1 MDFVFGLLSN
11 PYVPWIVGL
20 VILFFLYRRF
30 APSISVR
37 GPGVSKDQVLGKV
50 LGSSYTEAKFQKQIK
65 RYKEEGSYL
74 AAGRLLEESQR
85 FPEAVEVYLEGE
97 EYHAAAVNLERLG
110 NIERAAEF
118 YLKGGDHKKAAQI
131 LSDAGKPAKAAALF
145 LEKGNT
151 LDAAR
156 LYGVAGA
163 WDKAAELY
171 SKSGYPLR
179 AAEAFEK
186 AGNPLKAAECYE
198 KHFMENVSYATSYS
212 STGGSGQEKTA
223 RQAGALYEKAGQL
236 EKALQIYAKGQYF
249 AEAAQA
255 SMKLGRFAPA
265 AELFMRAEDPKGAAD
280 AYERAGDRVRAATLR
295 GEVAWKE
302 GRIPEAAGFFQE
314 GQDYLRAAELFESV
328 GKLAEAAAAYEAG
341 DSYAAAGSVYVR
353 AGLKARAAA
362 SYAKA
367 GENETAAR
375 LYEEAGE
382 RDKAIELYERAGFTF
397 KSGEAA
403 AHAGDNAR
411 AIALLQRVP
420 VTDEHYLEAVVVLG
434 RLLIETGRP
443 TLAVERLQKAL
454 ARETMSAGNLEPY
467 YWLAAAL
474 EVAGQT
480 GPAVDIYKKILADDL
495 GFRDVEKRIAAI
507 EAGQGPT
514 PIRRF
519 ATSSPRAASPPA
531 PSASSAAAS
540 APSASSPS
548 AVSASS
554 PSASPVKGGARFVRK
569 EEIGRGPLGVVFR
582 AEDRNDGRSVALRA
596 LAPEPL
602 KRELLPLLATDL
614 RAAAQ
619 VSHPSV
625 VKVLGLLEVEG
636 ERCVVGEYVA
646 GRNFAEALR
655 SGHKMSVKQVHALG
669 RALAQV
675 LAFLHG
681 RGIVHGSI
689 QPSNIMVASG
699 VIKIADLGLGR
710 LAHPLPRETSY
721 RAPEAELDVAGDL
734 YAMAAVLYHLLTG
747 VHPRTQPQGV
757 GLPLPGTYAPGVPE
771 ALDKLLVRS
780 LHPRRELRPV
790 SADAVLEELKDMVR
804 IV

>member
-1 MDFVFGLLSN
+1 MDFVSGLLFSN

-20 VILFFLYRRF
+20 VVLFVLYRRF
-30 APSISVR
+30 GSSLSFR
-37 GPGVSKDQVLGKV
+37 GPSVNKDAVLGKF

-65 RYKEEGSYL
+65 RYKDDSNYL
-74 AAGRLLEESQR
+74 AAGRLLEESKR
-85 FPEAVEVYLEGE
+85 FPEAIEVYLEGE
-97 EYHAAAVNLERLG
+97 EYHAAAVNLERMG
-110 NIERAAEF
+110 NIERAAEL
-118 YLKGGDHKKAAQI
+118 YLKGGDHKKAAQM
-131 LSDAGKPAKAAALF
+131 LSDGGKPAKAAALF

-163 WDKAAELY
+163 WEKSAELY
-171 SKSGYPLR
+171 MRGGYPLR
-179 AAEAFEK
+179 AAEAFDK

-198 KHFMENVSYATSYS
+198 KHFMENVSYSTSYS
-212 STGGSGQEKTA
+212 ASSSSGQEKTA
-223 RQAGALYEKAGQL
+223 RQAGQLYEKAGQL
-236 EKALQIYAKGQYF
+236 EKALQIYSKGQYF
-249 AEAAQA
+249 AEAAEA
-255 SMKLGRFAPA
+255 SLKLGRFAPA
-265 AELFMRAEDPKGAAD
+265 AELFMRAEDQQRAAD

-302 GRIPEAAGFFQE
+302 GRIPEAAAFFQQ
-314 GQDYLRAAELFESV
+314 GQDYLRSAELFESV
-328 GKLAEAAAAYEAG
+328 GMLAEAAAAYEAG

-353 AGLKARAAA
+353 AGLKGRAAA
-362 SYAKA
+362 AYAKA

-411 AIALLQRVP
+411 AIALLQRVTP
-420 VTDEHYLEAVVVLG
+420 SDEHYLEAVGILG

-454 ARETMSAGNLEPY
+454 ARETMGSGNLELY
-467 YWLAAAL
+467 YWLAAAH
-474 EVAGQT
+474 EMAGQT
-480 GPAVDIYKKILADDL
+480 ATAVDLYKKMLAEDL
-495 GFRDVEKRIAAI
+495 VFRDVEKRIAAL
-507 EAGQGPT
+507 EAGKGPT

-519 ATSSPRAASPPA
+519 ATSVPKPAAAPGPSA
-531 PSASSAAAS
+531 PSASPPPPPVPS
-540 APSASSPS
+540 APSASSPKT
-548 AVSASS
+548 
-554 PSASPVKGGARFVRK
+554 PRFVRK
-569 EEIGRGPLGVVFR
+569 EEVGRGPLGVVCR
-582 AEDRNDGRSVALRA
+582 GEDRDGRSVALRA
-596 LAPEPL
+596 LPPALL
-602 KRELLPLLATDL
+602 KREGVLPALAADL

-625 VKVLGLLEVEG
+625 VKVLGLLEIDG
-636 ERCVVGEYVA
+636 ERCVVGEFVA
-646 GRNFAEALR
+646 GRTFAEALHG
-655 SGHKMSVKQVHALG
+655 GHKMSVKQVHSLG

-681 RGIVHGSI
+681 RNIVHGSI

-710 LAHPLPRETSY
+710 IAHPLPRENSY

-757 GLPLPGTYAPGVPE
+757 GLPLPGTFAPGVPE

-790 SADAVLEELKDMVR
+790 SAEAVLEELKDMVR

>member
-1 MDFVFGLLSN
+1 MDSVLGFIFSN
-11 PYVPWIVGL
+11 PYVPWLVGL
-20 VILFFLYRRF
+20 FILYFLYRRF
-30 APSISVR
+30 APSFSVR

-50 LGSSYTEAKFQKQIK
+50 LGSSYTEAQVQKQIK
-65 RYKEEGSYL
+65 RYKQEGSYL

-186 AGNPLKAAECYE
+186 AGNPLKAAESYE

-236 EKALQIYAKGQYF
+236 EKALQIYSKGQYF

-302 GRIPEAAGFFQE
+302 GRIPEAAGFFQQ

-375 LYEEAGE
+375 FYEEAGE

-403 AHAGDNAR
+403 AHAGYNAR

-420 VTDEHYLEAVVVLG
+420 VTDEHYLEAVVILG

-467 YWLAAAL
+467 YWLATAL

-480 GPAVDIYKKILADDL
+480 APAVDIYKKILSEDL
-495 GFRDVEKRIAAI
+495 GFRDVEKRITAL

-519 ATSSPRAASPPA
+519 ATSAPKGPSAASAAPA
-531 PSASSAAAS
+531 PS

-548 AVSASS
+548 ASS
-554 PSASPVKGGARFVRK
+554 PKAARFVRR

-596 LAPEPL
+596 LAPESL
-602 KRELLPLLATDL
+602 KRELLPMLATDL

-655 SGHKMSVKQVHALG
+655 GGHKMSVKQVHALG

-681 RGIVHGSI
+681 RGIIHGSI

-699 VIKIADLGLGR
+699 VIKVADLGLGR

-780 LHPRRELRPV
+780 LHPRRELRPA
-790 SADAVLEELKDMVR
+790 SADAVLEELKDMMR